1 MLCPLCEKDPCTC
14 NANDATTI
22 DAKAQPVDSE
32 EMNDRSSGRDQIL
45 QDFENIPDKPT
56 PQQIAAWKQQFGDVY
71 IFGFRADEIYV
82 WRPLLRLE
90 YRQLRSNTS
99 ITEDLLKEEIVRRCV
114 LWPRL
119 APEFT
124 STCKAG
130 TIDTLFEVIMHGS
143 NFVDPILAV
152 ELVRRL

>member
-14 NANDATTI
+14 GVTESTVEVETRQTATEDTESR
-22 DAKAQPVDSE
+22 SE
-32 EMNDRSSGRDQIL
+32 GRDQIL
-45 QDFENIPDKPT
+45 QDFEKIPDKPT
-56 PQQIAAWKQQFGDVY
+56 PQQIAAWKQQYGDVY
-71 IFGFRADEIYV
+71 LFGFRAEEIYV

-90 YRQLRSNTS
+90 YRQLRSNSS

-119 APEFT
+119 APEFM
-124 STCKAG
+124 SVCKAG